1 MSKYLLEVGV
11 EELPYVIIP
20 TFISQLETSFE
31 KLLSANNIKYE
42 NINVMA
48 TPRRLAVII
57 DGLSEKQNDEE
68 KVLRGPIKNVAY
80 DEAGNLTKAGEGF
93 LKKNGLE
100 AKDAFLQDNYL
111 HAKVLVKGKTT
122 EDVLKDNV
130 SDVILKLQ
138 GSHFMRWANHSEK
151 FSRPIRWIVSILDNK
166 PVEIQIIDVKSSNV
180 TRGHRFSEQNI
191 VINHPDEYVEKLK
204 KAHVYVNQEERKD
217 LIIKLAHEEA
227 EKIGAEPY
235 YTDDLL
241 EEVTYLCEYPKAVVC
256 YFDEKY
262 LELPEEVPITVMAHH
277 QRYFALKKDGK
288 LTNKFIT
295 ITNFIGDDFENI
307 KAGNLRVVRA
317 RLDDGVFFFKEDLK
331 KPLEAYV
338 EGLKGM
344 TFQKGLGTVYDKTQR
359 LITLSEMIAKELN
372 ADTEKAKRCALLCKA
387 DLVTNLVYEFTELQ
401 GYIGADYAKHA
412 NEDEEVCVGIKEHYF
427 PINAESELAKTKTG
441 QVVGIADKTDTVC
454 AVFAAGKKPTGSSD
468 PLGVRRA
475 ALGIIK
481 TIIANDLKLNLEA
494 LIKET
499 IKLLPVQADCA
510 KDVYEFFN
518 QRLAIYLADTYK
530 KDVIEAC
537 ISIKNPL
544 SDLTDFM
551 KRLNAVAKLDSKAF
565 LESANRIIR
574 ILKEDVNEEV
584 KTDLFKD
591 ESESM
596 LYNEICKIT
605 SDNINDYG
613 AYIVEITELTP
624 YIEKF
629 FEKVLVM
636 DKDEKVKTNRL
647 SMLTKLKKMYEK
659 VADFSKLQ

>member
-20 TFISQLETSFE
+20 TFISQLKSSFE
-31 KLLSANNIKYE
+31 KLLSTSNIKYSD
-42 NINVMA
+42 IKVMA

-57 DGLSEKQNDEE
+57 DGIAEKQKDEE
-68 KVLRGPIKNVAY
+68 KILRGPIKTVAY
-80 DEAGNLTKAGEGF
+80 DENGNLTKAGEGF

-100 AKDAFLQDNYL
+100 AKDAYLQDNYL
-111 HAKVLVKGKTT
+111 HAKVLIKGKSA
-122 EDVLKDNV
+122 EDVLKENIPSLV
-130 SDVILKLQ
+130 LKLQ

-166 PVEIQIIDVKSSNV
+166 PLEIQIVDVKSSNV
-180 TRGHRFSEQNI
+180 TRGHRFSEQNV

-204 KAHVYVNQEERKD
+204 KAHVYVNQDERRD
-217 LIIKLAHEEA
+217 LIVKLANEEA
-227 EKIGAEPY
+227 EKIGAEVY
-235 YTDDLL
+235 YKDALL

-288 LTNKFIT
+288 LSNQFIT
-295 ITNFIGDDFENI
+295 ITNFIGDNFENI

-359 LITLSEMIAKELN
+359 LIKLSEKIAKELN
-372 ADTEKAKRCALLCKA
+372 ADVDKAKRCALLCKA

-401 GYIGADYAKHA
+401 GYIGADYAKHSH
-412 NEDEEVCVGIKEHYF
+412 EDAEVCEGIKEHYF
-427 PINAESELAKTKTG
+427 PINADSELAKTKTG
-441 QVVGIADKTDTVC
+441 QVVCIADKIDTIC
-454 AVFAAGKKPTGSSD
+454 AVFTAGKKPTGSSD

-481 TIIANDLKLNLEA
+481 TVIANNLKLNLEN
-494 LIKET
+494 LIIDT
-499 IKLLPVQADCA
+499 IKLLPVQSDCA
-510 KDVYEFFN
+510 NDVYEFFN

-530 KDVIEAC
+530 KDAIEAC
-537 ISIKNPL
+537 LCVKNPL
-544 SDLTDFM
+544 KDLTDFM
-551 KRLNAVAKLDSKAF
+551 NRLKAVSELDAKSV
-565 LESANRIIR
+565 LESANRVIR
-574 ILKEDVNEEV
+574 ILKTNVDADVNR
-584 KTDLFKD
+584 DLFKD

-596 LYNEICKIT
+596 LYDQIVKIQSENI
-605 SDNINDYG
+605 SDYLK
-613 AYIVEITELTP
+613 YLSEITDLTA

-636 DKDEKVKTNRL
+636 DNDEKVKNNRL
-647 SMLTKLKKMYEK
+647 AMLTKLKKIYEK
-659 VADFSKLQ
+659 IADFSKLQ

>member
-20 TFISQLETSFE
+20 TFISQLQTNFE
-31 KLLSANNIKYE
+31 KLLTSSNIKYDK
-42 NINVMA
+42 IDVMA

-57 DGLSEKQNDEE
+57 DGLSEKQEDEE
-68 KVLRGPIKNVAY
+68 KILRGPIKNVAY
-80 DEAGNLTKAGEGF
+80 DESGNLTKAGEGF

-111 HAKVLVKGKTT
+111 HAKILVKGKSA
-122 EDVLKDNV
+122 EEVLKENV
-130 SDVILKLQ
+130 PSLILKLQ

-180 TRGHRFSEQNI
+180 TRGHRFSEQNV
-191 VINHPDEYVEKLK
+191 VINHPDEYVDKLK
-204 KAHVYVNQEERKD
+204 KAHVYVNQQERKD

-288 LTNKFIT
+288 LTNQFIT
-295 ITNFIGDDFENI
+295 ITNFIGNDFENI

-372 ADTEKAKRCALLCKA
+372 ADIEKAKRCALLCKA

-401 GYIGADYAKHA
+401 GFIGADYAKHA
-412 NEDEEVCVGIKEHYF
+412 KEDEEVCVGIKEHYF
-427 PINAESELAKTKTG
+427 PINADSELAKTKTG
-441 QVVGIADKTDTVC
+441 QIVGIADKIDTVC

-481 TIIANDLKLNLEA
+481 TVIANDLKLNLED

-510 KDVYEFFN
+510 NDVYEFFN
-518 QRLAIYLADTYK
+518 QRLAIYLADNYK
-530 KDVIEAC
+530 KDAIEAC
-537 ISIKNPL
+537 ICVKNPL
-544 SDLTDFM
+544 KDLPDYM
-551 KRLNAVAKLDSKAF
+551 KRLNAVSKLESKEF

-574 ILKEDVNEEV
+574 ILKSEVNEDV
-584 KTDLFKD
+584 KSDLFKD
-591 ESESM
+591 ESEGM
-596 LYNEICKIT
+596 LYNEICKIN
-605 SDNINDYG
+605 SENIANYD
-613 AYIVEITELTP
+613 AYIAQITDLTP

-636 DKDEKVKTNRL
+636 DNDEKIKTNRL

>member
-427 PINAESELAKTKTG
+427 PINAESELAKQK
-441 QVVGIADKTDTVC
+441 QDK
-454 AVFAAGKKPTGSSD
+454 
-468 PLGVRRA
+468 
-475 ALGIIK
+475 
-481 TIIANDLKLNLEA
+481 
-494 LIKET
+494 
-499 IKLLPVQADCA
+499 
-510 KDVYEFFN
+510 
-518 QRLAIYLADTYK
+518 
-530 KDVIEAC
+530 
-537 ISIKNPL
+537 
-544 SDLTDFM
+544 
-551 KRLNAVAKLDSKAF
+551 
-565 LESANRIIR
+565 
-574 ILKEDVNEEV
+574 
-584 KTDLFKD
+584 
-591 ESESM
+591 
-596 LYNEICKIT
+596 
-605 SDNINDYG
+605 
-613 AYIVEITELTP
+613 
-624 YIEKF
+624 
-629 FEKVLVM
+629 
-636 DKDEKVKTNRL
+636 
-647 SMLTKLKKMYEK
+647 
-659 VADFSKLQ
+659 

>member
-20 TFISQLETSFE
+20 TFISQLQTSF
-31 KLLSANNIKYE
+31 KNLLTNSNIKYTD
-42 NINVMA
+42 INVMA

-57 DGLSEKQNDEE
+57 DGLTEKQDDEE
-68 KVLRGPIKNVAY
+68 KVVKGPIKNVAY
-80 DEAGNLTKAGEGF
+80 DENGNLTKAGEGF

-100 AKDAFLQDNYL
+100 AKDAYLQDNYL
-111 HAKVLVKGKTT
+111 YAKVLVKGKLT
-122 EDVLKDNV
+122 EDVLKENV
-130 SDVILKLQ
+130 SNLILKLQ
-138 GSHFMRWANHSEK
+138 GSHFMRWADHSEK

-166 PVEIQIIDVKSSNV
+166 PVNIQIIDVKSSNI

-204 KAHVYVNQEERKD
+204 KAHVYVNQDERKD

-235 YTDDLL
+235 YTEDLL

-288 LTNKFIT
+288 LTNQFIT

-372 ADTEKAKRCALLCKA
+372 ADVEKAKRCALLCKA

-401 GYIGADYAKHA
+401 GFIGADYAKHA
-412 NEDEEVCVGIKEHYF
+412 NEDEEVCIGIKEHYF

-441 QVVGIADKTDTVC
+441 QVVGIADKLDTVC

-481 TIIANDLKLNLEA
+481 TVISNNLKLNLEN
-494 LIKET
+494 LITET
-499 IKLLPVQADCA
+499 IKRLPVQSDCA

-518 QRLAIYLADTYK
+518 QRLSIYLTDNYK
-530 KDVIEAC
+530 KDVIESC
-537 ISIKNPL
+537 ISVKNPL
-544 SDLTDFM
+544 IDLTDFM
-551 KRLNAVAKLDSKAF
+551 KRLNAVSKLNSKAF
-565 LESANRIIR
+565 LESANRIIK
-574 ILKEDVNEEV
+574 ILKTDVNEEV
-584 KTDLFKD
+584 KSDLFKD

-596 LYNEICKIT
+596 LFEQIGKISSENI
-605 SDNINDYG
+605 SDYDK
-613 AYIVEITELTP
+613 YIAEITDLTP

-629 FEKVLVM
+629 FENVLVM
-636 DKDEKVKTNRL
+636 DNDEKIKTNRL
-647 SMLTKLKKMYEK
+647 SMLTKLKNLYEN

>member
-20 TFISQLETSFE
+20 TFISQLQTSF
-31 KLLSANNIKYE
+31 KNLLTNSNIKYTD
-42 NINVMA
+42 INVMA

-57 DGLSEKQNDEE
+57 DGLTEKQDDEE
-68 KVLRGPIKNVAY
+68 KVVKGPIKNVAY
-80 DEAGNLTKAGEGF
+80 DENGNLTKAGEGF

-100 AKDAFLQDNYL
+100 AKNAYLQDNYL
-111 HAKVLVKGKTT
+111 YAKVLVKGKLT
-122 EDVLKDNV
+122 EDVLKENV
-130 SDVILKLQ
+130 SNLILKLQ
-138 GSHFMRWANHSEK
+138 GSHFMRWADHSEK

-166 PVEIQIIDVKSSNV
+166 PVNIQIIDVKSSNI

-204 KAHVYVNQEERKD
+204 KAHVYVNQDERKD

-235 YTDDLL
+235 YTEDLL

-288 LTNKFIT
+288 LTNQFIT

-372 ADTEKAKRCALLCKA
+372 ADVEKAKRCALLCKA

-401 GYIGADYAKHA
+401 GFIGADYAKHA

-441 QVVGIADKTDTVC
+441 QVVGIADKLDTVC

-481 TIIANDLKLNLEA
+481 TVISNNLKLNLEN
-494 LIKET
+494 LITET
-499 IKLLPVQADCA
+499 IKRLPVQSDCA

-518 QRLAIYLADTYK
+518 QRLSIYLTDNYK
-530 KDVIEAC
+530 KDVIESC
-537 ISIKNPL
+537 ISVKNPL
-544 SDLTDFM
+544 IDLTDFM
-551 KRLNAVAKLDSKAF
+551 KRLNAVSKLNSKAF
-565 LESANRIIR
+565 LESANRIIK
-574 ILKEDVNEEV
+574 ILKTDVNEEV
-584 KTDLFKD
+584 KSDLFKD

-596 LYNEICKIT
+596 LFEQIGKISSENI
-605 SDNINDYG
+605 SDYDK
-613 AYIVEITELTP
+613 YIAEITDLTP

-629 FEKVLVM
+629 FENVLVM
-636 DKDEKVKTNRL
+636 DNDEKIKTNRL
-647 SMLTKLKKMYEK
+647 SMLTKLKNLYEN

>member
-31 KLLSANNIKYE
+31 KLLSTNNIKYE

-100 AKDAFLQDNYL
+100 AKDAFLKDNYL

>member
-1 MSKYLLEVGV
+1 MSKYLLEIGV

-20 TFISQLETSFE
+20 TFISQLQTSF
-31 KLLSANNIKYE
+31 KNLLTTSNIKYTD
-42 NINVMA
+42 IKVMA
-48 TPRRLAVII
+48 TPRRLAIII
-57 DGLSEKQNDEE
+57 DGLTEKQEDEE
-68 KVLRGPIKNVAY
+68 KTIKGPIKNVAY

-100 AKDAFLQDNYL
+100 AKDAYLQDNYL
-111 HAKVLVKGKTT
+111 YAKVLVKGKLT
-122 EDVLKDNV
+122 EDVLKENV
-130 SDVILKLQ
+130 SNLILKLQ
-138 GSHFMRWANHSEK
+138 GSHFMRWADHNEK

-166 PVEIQIIDVKSSNV
+166 PVEIQIIDVKSSNI
-180 TRGHRFSEQNI
+180 TRGHRFSEQNV
-191 VINHPDEYVEKLK
+191 VINHPDEYIEKLK
-204 KAHVYVNQEERKD
+204 KAHVYVNQDERKD
-217 LIIKLAHEEA
+217 LIVKMAHEEA
-227 EKIGAEPY
+227 SKIGAEPY
-235 YTDDLL
+235 YTEDLL

-288 LTNKFIT
+288 LTNQFIT
-295 ITNFIGDDFENI
+295 ITNFIGDNFENI

-359 LITLSEMIAKELN
+359 LISLSEKIAKELN
-372 ADTEKAKRCALLCKA
+372 ANVEKAKRCALLCKA

-401 GYIGADYAKHA
+401 GFIGADYAKHA

-441 QVVGIADKTDTVC
+441 QIVGIADKIDTVC

-481 TIIANDLKLNLEA
+481 TVIANNLKLNLED
-494 LIKET
+494 LIIET
-499 IKLLPVQADCA
+499 IKQLPVKNDCA

-518 QRLAIYLADTYK
+518 QRLAIYLADNYR
-530 KDVIEAC
+530 KDAIEAC
-537 ISIKNPL
+537 ISVRNPL
-544 SDLTDFM
+544 KDLSDFM
-551 KRLNAVAKLDSKAF
+551 QRLDAVLKLDSKAV
-565 LESANRIIR
+565 LESANRIIK
-574 ILKEDVNEEV
+574 ILKTDVENEI
-584 KTDLFKD
+584 KSDLFKD
-591 ESESM
+591 ESEGM
-596 LYNEICKIT
+596 LYEQIGKINT
-605 SDNINDYG
+605 ENISDYNQ
-613 AYIVEITELTP
+613 YIAKISDLTP

-629 FEKVLVM
+629 FENVLVM
-636 DKDEKVKTNRL
+636 DNDEKVKTNRL
-647 SMLTKLKKMYEK
+647 ALLTKLKKLYEK

>member
-20 TFISQLETSFE
+20 TFISQLQTSF
-31 KLLSANNIKYE
+31 KNLLTNSNIKYTD
-42 NINVMA
+42 IKVMA

-57 DGLSEKQNDEE
+57 DGLTEKQNDEE
-68 KVLRGPIKNVAY
+68 KIVKGPIKNVAY
-80 DEAGNLTKAGEGF
+80 DENGNLTKAGEGF

-100 AKDAFLQDNYL
+100 SKDAYLQDNYL
-111 HAKVLVKGKTT
+111 YAKVLVKGKLT
-122 EDVLKDNV
+122 EDVLKENV
-130 SDVILKLQ
+130 SSLILKLQ
-138 GSHFMRWANHSEK
+138 GSHFMRWADHSEK

-166 PVEIQIIDVKSSNV
+166 PLEIQIIDVKSSNI

-191 VINHPDEYVEKLK
+191 VINHPDEYVDKLK
-204 KAHVYVNQEERKD
+204 KAHVYVDQNERKD

-288 LTNKFIT
+288 LTNQFIT

-359 LITLSEMIAKELN
+359 LITLSEIIAKELN
-372 ADTEKAKRCALLCKA
+372 ADVEKAKRCALLCKA

-401 GYIGADYAKHA
+401 GFIGADYAKHA

-441 QVVGIADKTDTVC
+441 QIVGIADKIDTVC

-481 TIIANDLKLNLEA
+481 TVIANELKLNLED
-494 LIKET
+494 LIIET
-499 IKLLPVQADCA
+499 IKQLPVESDCA
-510 KDVYEFFN
+510 KEVYEFFN
-518 QRLAIYLADTYK
+518 QRLSIYLADSYK
-530 KDVIEAC
+530 KDAIEAC
-537 ISIKNPL
+537 IAVKNPL
-544 SDLTDFM
+544 RDLTDFM
-551 KRLNAVAKLDSKAF
+551 KRLEAVSKLNSKAF
-565 LESANRIIR
+565 LESANRIIK
-574 ILKEDVNEEV
+574 ILKSNVNEDV
-584 KTDLFKD
+584 KSDLFKD
-591 ESESM
+591 DSENM
-596 LYNEICKIT
+596 LYNEICKINAENI
-605 SDNINDYG
+605 SDYDK
-613 AYIVEITELTP
+613 YIAEITDLTP
-624 YIEKF
+624 HIEKF
-629 FEKVLVM
+629 FENVLVM
-636 DKDEKVKTNRL
+636 DNDEKIKTNRL
-647 SMLTKLKKMYEK
+647 SMLTKLKKLYEK

>member
-20 TFISQLETSFE
+20 TFISQLQTNF
-31 KLLSANNIKYE
+31 KNLLTNSNIKYTD
-42 NINVMA
+42 IKVMA

-57 DGLSEKQNDEE
+57 DGLTEKQEDEE
-68 KVLRGPIKNVAY
+68 KTIKGPIKNVAY
-80 DEAGNLTKAGEGF
+80 DEIGNLTKAGEGF

-100 AKDAFLQDNYL
+100 AKDAYLQDNYL
-111 HAKVLVKGKTT
+111 YAKVLVKGKLT
-122 EDVLKDNV
+122 EDVLKENIANL
-130 SDVILKLQ
+130 ILKLQ
-138 GSHFMRWANHSEK
+138 GSHFMRWADHSEK

-166 PVEIQIIDVKSSNV
+166 PVEIQIIDVKSSNI

-191 VINHPDEYVEKLK
+191 VINHPDEYVDKLK

-227 EKIGAEPY
+227 SKIGAEPY
-235 YTDDLL
+235 YTEDLL

-277 QRYFALKKDGK
+277 QRYFALKKNGK
-288 LTNKFIT
+288 LTNQFIT

-359 LITLSEMIAKELN
+359 LISLSEKIAKELN
-372 ADTEKAKRCALLCKA
+372 ADVEKAKRCALLCKA

-401 GYIGADYAKHA
+401 GFIGADYAKHA

-441 QVVGIADKTDTVC
+441 QVVGIADKLDTVC

-481 TIIANDLKLNLEA
+481 TVIANNLKLNLED
-494 LIKET
+494 LILET
-499 IKLLPVQADCA
+499 IKQLPVESDCA

-518 QRLAIYLADTYK
+518 QRLSIYLTDNYK

-537 ISIKNPL
+537 IAVKNPL
-544 SDLTDFM
+544 IDLSDFM
-551 KRLNAVAKLDSKAF
+551 QRIEAVSKLDSNSV
-565 LESANRIIR
+565 LESANRVIK
-574 ILKEDVNEEV
+574 ILKSNVDAEV
-584 KTDLFKD
+584 KSDLFKD
-591 ESESM
+591 ESEGM
-596 LYNEICKIT
+596 LFEQIEKINAESI
-605 SDNINDYG
+605 SDYDK
-613 AYIVEITELTP
+613 YIAEITDLTP

-629 FEKVLVM
+629 FENVLVM
-636 DKDEKVKTNRL
+636 DNDENVKTNRL
-647 SMLTKLKKMYEK
+647 ALLTKLKKLYEK
-659 VADFSKLQ
+659 IADFSKLQ